1 MERIVPSQHHLHV
14 FGSLISQ
21 PVDYFKHEAE
31 VREMGE
37 GRRGEDNEY
46 MYMTKRGMRRIA

>member
-1 MERIVPSQHHLHV
+1 MPSQHHLHV

-46 MYMTKRGMRRIA
+46 MYMTKRGMRGIA